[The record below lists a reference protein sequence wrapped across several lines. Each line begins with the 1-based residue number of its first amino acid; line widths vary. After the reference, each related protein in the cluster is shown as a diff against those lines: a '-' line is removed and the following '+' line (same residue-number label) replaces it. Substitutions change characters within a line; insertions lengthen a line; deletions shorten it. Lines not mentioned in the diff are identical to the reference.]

1 MTLNSLFH
9 RNFVFVGTVGTVG
22 TAKKDAA
29 CSRAHPNRRSGHR
42 WAHTLVCR
50 YKPFISYACLLSLC
64 PLKKAVGTTQ
74 TSGSRMALSVPTVP
88 TVPTDFEYQ
97 RDIGRWI

>member
-1 MTLNSLFH
+1 MNLLSIFY
-9 RNFVFVGTVGTVG
+9 RNLVSVGTVGTVG
-22 TAKKDAA
+22 TAKNDAA

-42 WAHTLVCR
+42 WAHTLACR
-50 YKPFISYACLLSLC
+50 YKPFIPYIHSINLC
-64 PLKKAVGTTQ
+64 PLKKAVGTAQ
-74 TSGSRMALSVPTVP
+74 TSGSRMALGVPTVP